1 MENYSNSQF
10 SPFIWKRVHSGFSES
25 WINEW
30 EMPYQHPALILRYS
44 QPYAW
49 LNQKG
54 PHDHLPSS
62 WGRDLVW
69 YILKCIV
76 CHSRI
81 RKHSLCITTAS
92 CVPAPPFSSS
102 STPPSGQQSSGAV
115 ASCVA
120 WHPDTLGNPPY
131 MQRCLLSTPHPAL
144 WREKNGHACMGK
156 STFCSTSFCMRVF
169 IFISQQ
175 VPLFM

>member
-10 SPFIWKRVHSGFSES
+10 SPFIWKRVYSGFSEC

-30 EMPYQHPALILRYS
+30 EMSYQHPALILRYS

-49 LNQKG
+49 LHQKG

-69 YILKCIV
+69 YILKCIM
-76 CHSRI
+76 CHSGI
-81 RKHSLCITTAS
+81 RKHSFCITPAS

-102 STPPSGQQSSGAV
+102 TTPLSGQQSSGAM

-131 MQRCLLSTPHPAL
+131 MQRCLLSSESCFVKG
-144 WREKNGHACMGK
+144 EKQACMHAWRK
-156 STFCSTSFCMRVF
+156 QLSVLLHSEWDSLFITS
-169 IFISQQ
+169 Q
-175 VPLFM
+175 

>member
-25 WINEW
+25 WIYEW
-30 EMPYQHPALILRYS
+30 EMPYQHPTLILRYS

-49 LNQKG
+49 LHQKG

-76 CHSRI
+76 CHIGI
-81 RKHSLCITTAS
+81 RKHSLCITTVS
-92 CVPAPPFSSS
+92 CDPAPPFSSS
-102 STPPSGQQSSGAV
+102 STPPLGQQSSDAV

-131 MQRCLLSTPHPAL
+131 MQRCPPPRLPTPTPSCL
-144 WREKNGHACMGK
+144 GKGEKRACMPRNQL
-156 STFCSTSFCMRVF
+156 SVLLHSVWESF
-169 IFISQQ
+169 
-175 VPLFM
+175 